1 MTQENAMK
9 QNTLISHQFGNTAQ
23 AYLSSCVHAEGA
35 DLQRL
40 SSLTCNYAGS
50 NALDLGCGAGH
61 AAYAM
66 AKAGASIT
74 AYDLS
79 PKMLAL
85 VEKEAVRR
93 GLAGIT
99 TQQGAAGKLPFADAT
114 FDLVVT
120 RFSAHH
126 WSDVSAAMLEVRRV
140 LKQSGILIVIDI
152 ISAENALFDTLL
164 QSVEILRDA
173 SHIRDYRISE
183 WHAMLLAAGF
193 DVDESA
199 CWKLTMEFAGWAAR
213 MRTPELRVDA
223 IRDVLLKAS
232 DEARQYFKVQA
243 DCSFDIDAA
252 WFEAKPHG

>member
-1 MTQENAMK
+1 MK

-40 SSLTCNYAGS
+40 TSLTHNYTGS

-61 AAYAM
+61 AAFAL
-66 AKAGASIT
+66 AKAGAAVT

-79 PKMLAL
+79 PQMLKL
-85 VEKEAVRR
+85 VENEAVRR
-93 GLAGIT
+93 GLVGIT
-99 TQQGAAGKLPFADAT
+99 TQQGAVEKLPFADAT
-114 FDLVVT
+114 FDLVAT

-126 WSDVSAAMLEVRRV
+126 WSDVASAMREVRRV
-140 LKQSGILIVIDI
+140 LKHSGILIVIDI
-152 ISAENALFDTLL
+152 VAAENALFNTLL

-183 WHAMLLAAGF
+183 WHAMLFAAGF
-193 DVDESA
+193 DVNESA
-199 CWKLTMEFAGWAAR
+199 CWKLTMEFAGWTAR
-213 MRTPELRVDA
+213 MRAPELRINA
-223 IRDVLLKAS
+223 IRDLLLKAS

-252 WFEAKPHG
+252 WFEAKPNG